1 MGCDHCTCG
10 DAHGLI
16 PIGPIY
22 AHSTEDVMRRLSIR
36 QADLDKDDD

>member
-10 DAHGLI
+10 DGHGR
-16 PIGPIY
+16 IGPIY
-22 AHSTEDVMRRLSIR
+22 AHSIEDVMRQLSIR